1 MTDNMKNKGFTL
13 VELLVVIVIISM
25 LALASTKMIGAAK
38 NAGHAARCQGN
49 LKALWQGAMNK
60 ATDNDAGFLPYAGSH
75 EYFHSFD
82 QTYHC
87 HNGWIC
93 WTPDGGVDNTYY
105 WGSSKKPDEII
116 GSVPQHGGGRKQSFA
131 NQLRHR
137 GVGGSKV
144 QGNDSAALDS
154 IRNSY
159 FFDYVNQDL
168 SIYCCPTFRAEMK
181 DARRSYVMNAWFGSR
196 RCIRHEPV
204 RLHNL
209 GGKQA
214 SRILL
219 FTEMTP
225 DLAKSGG
232 ADNGGEDAR
241 NGNQRGNLPQ
251 DSVLDCLDDDVK
263 ETYGAIHKKAGLQ
276 VAHAIFLDGHIES
289 LSRTNPKNKGD
300 ANYQKDTTRKICSG
314 NW

>member
-1 MTDNMKNKGFTL
+1 MMDELKKGFTL
-13 VELLVVIVIISM
+13 VELLVVIAIISM

-38 NAGHAARCQGN
+38 NAGHAARCQSN
-49 LKALWQGAMNK
+49 LKALWQGAMNQ
-60 ATDNDAGFLPYAGSH
+60 ATDNDAGYLPYAGSH
-75 EYFHSFD
+75 EYFHTID
-82 QTYHC
+82 QRYYC

-93 WTPDGGVDNTYY
+93 WTPDGGVDNNYY
-105 WGSSKKPDEII
+105 WGSSSKPDDPIAA
-116 GSVPQHGGGRKQSFA
+116 VPQSGHGIKQTRA

-137 GVGGSKV
+137 GVGGEKV
-144 QGNDSAALDS
+144 SGKDKAALDS

-168 SIYCCPTFRAEMK
+168 SIYCCPTFRTTMK

-214 SRILL
+214 SRLLL

-225 DLAKSGG
+225 AQALSGG
-232 ADNGGEDAR
+232 ADNQGEDAR
-241 NGNQRGNLPQ
+241 QGNHSGNLPQ
-251 DSVLDCLDDDVK
+251 DSILDCSGDNVK
-263 ETYGAIHKKAGLQ
+263 ETYGAIHKKSGKLY
-276 VAHAIFLDGHIES
+276 AHAIFLDGHIES
-289 LSRTNPKNKGD
+289 LSSTDPKGKD
-300 ANYQKDTTRKICSG
+300 KEYQKETTRKICEG